1 MKALFFGTPDFAVP
15 ALEALLSIPKMSV
28 VGVVTQPD
36 RPAGRGGHLH
46 ASPVKTVAL
55 SKNIPVL
62 QPTSIKKEL
71 PDFLEQLAAL
81 GPVDIG
87 LVIAFGQILP
97 KAVLEY
103 PRQGCV
109 NVHASLLP
117 RWRGAAPIHRAL
129 LAGDTQTGVCLMKM
143 DEGLDTGGVF
153 VQAATEIS
161 LEDTGGTLHDR
172 LSLLGAS
179 LVAEHLSKIV
189 DSQLITVPQVT
200 DGLTYASKLTAAEA
214 QIDWSRPADEIVRL
228 IRAFNPFPSA
238 YTTLQGKRLK
248 IISALD
254 VHSDS
259 TDTAPAGTVVS
270 ALAERLEIATG
281 DGVLR
286 ILDLQ
291 LEGKKRMSASDF
303 LRGNVALQ
311 GSVLGVK

>member
-36 RPAGRGGHLH
+36 RPAGRGGHLQ

-71 PDFLEQLAAL
+71 PNFLQQLAAL

-172 LSLLGAS
+172 LALLGAS

-189 DSQLITVPQVT
+189 DSHLVAVPQVT

-214 QIDWSRPADEIVRL
+214 QIDWSRSADDILRL

-270 ALAERLEIATG
+270 ALAERLEVATG

>member
-1 MKALFFGTPDFAVP
+1 
-15 ALEALLSIPKMSV
+15 
-28 VGVVTQPD
+28 
-36 RPAGRGGHLH
+36 
-46 ASPVKTVAL
+46 
-55 SKNIPVL
+55 
-62 QPTSIKKEL
+62 
-71 PDFLEQLAAL
+71 
-81 GPVDIG
+81 
-87 LVIAFGQILP
+87 
-97 KAVLEY
+97 
-103 PRQGCV
+103 
-109 NVHASLLP
+109 
-117 RWRGAAPIHRAL
+117 
-129 LAGDTQTGVCLMKM
+129 MKM

-172 LSLLGAS
+172 LALLGAS

-189 DSQLITVPQVT
+189 DSHLVAVPQVT

-214 QIDWSRPADEIVRL
+214 QIDWSRSADDILRL

-259 TDTAPAGTVVS
+259 TDRAPAGTVVS
-270 ALAERLEIATG
+270 ALAERLEVATG